1 MNDREQELTEIG
13 KRYGPPV
20 RRQCVLQVSP
30 AGADWWVRASHKR
43 YGEVV
48 LFILRPNGNLLL
60 HTKDFYP
67 AGAMRVPS
75 GTVKE
80 NEPLL
85 EAALREAHEETG
97 LELAIERFL
106 AAVEF
111 EFRFQQS
118 SIPFSSYLFLM
129 CETGGVL
136 GPLDASE
143 RISSFSEVP
152 VSGLLEVAER
162 LENMP
167 PERQDW
173 GRFRAFPH
181 RLAAELLDPR
191 GSDSSRSKPS

>member
-1 MNDREQELTEIG
+1 MNDREKEIAEISRQFG
-13 KRYGPPV
+13 APG
-20 RRQCVLQVSP
+20 RRRSVQQVSP
-30 AGADWWVRASHKR
+30 EGFGWWVRASHKR

-48 LFILRPNGNLLL
+48 LLILRPNGNLLL
-60 HTKDFYP
+60 HSKDFYP

-85 EAALREAHEETG
+85 EAVRREAHEETG

-106 AAVEF
+106 AVVEF

-118 SIPFSSYLFLM
+118 SFPFSSYLFLLR
-129 CETGGVL
+129 ETGGEL
-136 GPLDASE
+136 GTLDASE

-181 RLAAELLDPR
+181 RLAAELLEPG
-191 GSDSSRSKPS
+191 GSGSSRSEPS